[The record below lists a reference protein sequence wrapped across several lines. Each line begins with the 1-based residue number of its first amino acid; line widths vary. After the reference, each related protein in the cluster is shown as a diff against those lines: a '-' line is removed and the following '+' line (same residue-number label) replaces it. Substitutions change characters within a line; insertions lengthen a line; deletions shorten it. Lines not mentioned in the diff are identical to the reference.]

1 MRIIYIDID
10 TMRPDHLGCYG
21 YQKNTSPH
29 IDQIAN
35 EGIVFENY
43 YTSDAPCLPSRT
55 ALFSGQFGIHTGVTN
70 HGNTASQ
77 LKIDPKRDFKHRFER
92 DSLFGMLRTH
102 GYYTCG
108 ITPFASRHSA
118 WYFYAG
124 FNEIHDTGKFGD
136 ESAHDILPIAKKWLD
151 EKAKDNDWYL
161 HINFW
166 DPHTPYRVP
175 MDYEGKIEDEQ
186 LPEWLNEEV
195 FKKHYEMAG
204 PHCAQEI
211 GMYSDYENRDK
222 FPRQMGRLD
231 SLEDVKKL
239 YEGYDLGI
247 KYADDAVGEIVK
259 ILKEKG
265 VYEDTVIMISSD
277 HGETLG
283 EMGIYAEHGLAD
295 QMTCHIP
302 MIIKWPGGMSGSR
315 VSGFHY
321 NLDLVP
327 TVAELIGYKHKS
339 PYWDGKSYA
348 KTIMEGKPNHHEH
361 LIISQM
367 SHVVQRSVRF
377 QNFLYV
383 RTYHDGFHFFPKH
396 MLFDLKNDPYE
407 QTNIAE
413 KHPEIMRIAESILFD
428 WVDEQMMKSEDKV
441 DPLWTVLK
449 EGGPFHANGNLKR
462 YCETHLVK
470 TNRTKYIDLYK
481 KIHPKEF
488 QK

>member
-21 YQKNTSPH
+21 YKNNTSPN
-29 IDQIAN
+29 IDQIA
-35 EGIVFENY
+35 EESVIFDQY

-70 HGNTASQ
+70 HGNVASQ
-77 LKIDPKRDFKHRFER
+77 LKIDPKRDFKHRFEK

-102 GYYTCG
+102 GFYTCG

-136 ESAHDILPIAKKWLD
+136 ESAHDILPIAKKWLNEKGKD
-151 EKAKDNDWYL
+151 EDWYL

-175 MDYEGKIEDEQ
+175 MDYEGELKGQ
-186 LPEWLNEEV
+186 KLPEWLTKEV
-195 FKKHYEMAG
+195 FEKHHELAG

-211 GMYSDYENRDK
+211 GMYSDFENRNK

-231 SLEDVKKL
+231 SLEDVQKL

-247 KYADDAVGEIVK
+247 KYADDAVGELVQT
-259 ILKEKG
+259 LKDLG
-265 VYEDTVIMISSD
+265 VYEDTVLIISSD

-302 MIIKWPGGMSGSR
+302 MIVKWPGGMKNHH

-327 TVAELIGYKHKS
+327 TLAEMIDYKHKS
-339 PYWDGKSYA
+339 PYWDGKSFA
-348 KTIMEGKPNHHEH
+348 KTIMQGSDESHDH
-361 LIISQM
+361 LVLSQM
-367 SHVVQRSVRF
+367 SHVVQRGVRF
-377 QNFLYV
+377 DDYLYI

-396 MLFDLKNDPYE
+396 MLFNLKQDPHE
-407 QTNIAE
+407 QYNLADKNIDVL
-413 KHPEIMRIAESILFD
+413 RNAESKLFS
-428 WVDEQMMKSEDKV
+428 WVDDQLMKSEDKI

-449 EGGPFHANGNLKR
+449 EGGPYHANGNLKW
-462 YCETHLVK
+462 YCDTHLKK
-470 TNRTKYIDLYK
+470 TNRLSYVELYK

-488 QK
+488 K